1 MEQFF
6 YDFLVNAKVFLIF
19 NVTYDGYV
27 EHGAARI
34 VLLVDVGTEAQE
46 SLDVVFLKSHDG
58 VVERRSAVEVAD
70 VWVETIRVY
79 LL

>member
-1 MEQFF
+1 M
-6 YDFLVNAKVFLIF
+6 K
-19 NVTYDGYV
+19 
-27 EHGAARI
+27 HGAAGM
-34 VLLVDVGTEAQE
+34 VLLVDIGTEAQE